1 MANTRDIRNRIKSVK
16 NTAQITK
23 AMELVAASKMKR
35 AQDTAI
41 AGRPYA
47 LLLAEILDA
56 VSERATELIHPFLE
70 KREVKRRGILII
82 STDKGLCGP
91 LNSNLFR
98 LVAKIDRSAA
108 FVAIG
113 RKATQFLSR
122 TARTVLADFSISDR
136 TRFAEVRLPIE
147 FLLKAYIDGEIDTIE
162 VLYTRFINTLRQE
175 PSLDP
180 LVPLGDLD
188 EVIHSFMAAHQAAA
202 DTRAPEDARE
212 MLFEPGADYILD
224 ELVSLYIKREIY
236 QRVLEAKA
244 SEQSARMV
252 AMKTA
257 TDNAGTLV
265 DELTLHYNKARQAAI
280 TQEILEI
287 SAATFI

>member
-16 NTAQITK
+16 NTAKITK

-35 AQDTAI
+35 AQDCAI

-47 LLLAEILDA
+47 LLLAEILSA
-56 VSERATELIHPFLE
+56 VGERAAELKHPFLE

-98 LVAKIDRSAA
+98 LIANIERSAA

-113 RKATQFLSR
+113 RKATQFLTR
-122 TARTVLADFSISDR
+122 TARTLLADFSVSDR
-136 TRFAEVRLPIE
+136 TRFAEVRLSIE
-147 FLLKAYIDGEIDTIE
+147 FLLNAYVEGEIDTIE
-162 VLYTRFINTLRQE
+162 VLYTRFLNTLRQE
-175 PSLDP
+175 PTLDP
-180 LVPLGDLD
+180 LVPLDNLD
-188 EVIHSFMAAHQAAA
+188 EVIHSFMAAHEAAA
-202 DTRAPEDARE
+202 YTRAPKDTRE
-212 MLFEPGADYILD
+212 MLFEPGADFILD

-257 TDNAGTLV
+257 TDNANTLV
-265 DELTLHYNKARQAAI
+265 DELTLQYNKARQAAI

-287 SAATFI
+287 SAATFS